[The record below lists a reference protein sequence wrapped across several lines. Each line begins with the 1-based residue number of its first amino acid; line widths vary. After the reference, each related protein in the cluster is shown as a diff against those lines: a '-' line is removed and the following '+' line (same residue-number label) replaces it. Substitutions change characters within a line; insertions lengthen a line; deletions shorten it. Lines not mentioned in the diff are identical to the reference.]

1 MWPVRSVDRVN
12 RKGYMA
18 IRLTTE
24 YRFWRCRIFALSWL
38 AYGGFYL
45 CRKNFS
51 IAMPLLD
58 QDLGFT
64 KDNFAMLLFCYSLF
78 YALGQ
83 FYNGFLSDKFGP
95 RLIVGV
101 GLFLSVLANIFL
113 GFGATL
119 LVFGLLLCLNGTGQS
134 TGWSGTVKNMAP
146 WFRRKERG
154 VVMSWWS
161 TCYVVGAIAAT
172 SLATFVVTRPML
184 FRAGDLKDPSGLAVQ
199 LQDDSNSL
207 SKHLR
212 LRFSSESRQL
222 LDAYE
227 ERATV
232 PEPLQRAMV
241 KELNAALQ
249 GPWLYSEQNFA
260 GVQLSEGTGKNIENL
275 LDKTPADREKELK
288 GGNLV
293 SLNKTLLQET
303 YPHMFKLKW
312 RRSFW
317 VPSVLLA
324 VIALCFVLFTRNKP
338 TDVGLPEIAEDG
350 SADDQSSQ
358 STTSGSGPSSK
369 EIFALVLRNPVIWL
383 ISLMYFFTKM
393 GRYAIFFWLPLYM
406 VEHLG
411 YSLAEAGYTS
421 ILYEA
426 AGFVGIVAAG
436 YASDKLF
443 QARRM
448 PVGALGMWGL
458 AITCLFQPQLAAWSH
473 LGNAIGI
480 SLIGFFTYG
489 PDALMSGAAAIDTGS
504 PKAAGLAAG
513 IINGVGSLGQ
523 MVSGF
528 IVAFIASRLGWD
540 SLFYFFVA
548 IAAIAGC
555 LLAIKW
561 NWAPEAHKPAAEIK
575 ESTG

>member
-1 MWPVRSVDRVN
+1 
-12 RKGYMA
+12 MA
-18 IRLTTE
+18 RILNKK
-24 YRFWRCRIFALSWL
+24 YQSWRYRIFILSWL

-64 KDNFAMLLFCYSLF
+64 KDNFATILFFYSLF

-83 FYNGFLSDKFGP
+83 FYNGFFSDKFGP
-95 RLIVGV
+95 RLIVGI
-101 GLFLSVLANIFL
+101 GLFLSILANIL
-113 GFGATL
+113 MGFGAAL
-119 LVFGLLLCLNGTGQS
+119 LVFILLLSINGTGQS

-161 TCYVVGAIAAT
+161 TCYVVGAVAAT
-172 SLATFVVTRPML
+172 TLATFVVTHPILMRSS
-184 FRAGDLKDPSGLAVQ
+184 DLKDPAGLVIQ
-199 LQDDSNSL
+199 LKDEQNPL
-207 SKHLR
+207 SKYIVGT
-212 LRFSSESRQL
+212 FSPESRQL
-222 LDAYE
+222 LNEYYGGSH
-227 ERATV
+227 V
-232 PEPLQRAMV
+232 SPSLLQAIT
-241 KELNAALQ
+241 KELNKILQ
-249 GPWLYSEQNFA
+249 GPWLYDEQRFT
-260 GVQLSEGTGKNIENL
+260 GIPLSERTSTNIKNL
-275 LDKTPADREKELK
+275 LKKTPQERAKELK
-288 GGNLV
+288 GKHLI
-293 SLNKTLLQET
+293 SMNKVLLQES
-303 YPHMFKLKW
+303 YPHKFKLGW

-317 VPSVLLA
+317 VPSALLA
-324 VIALCFVLFTRNKP
+324 LIAFCFVTFTRNKP
-338 TDVGLPEIAEDG
+338 ADVGLLEIAEDDSPGDTPSQIEKNG
-350 SADDQSSQ
+350 SNM
-358 STTSGSGPSSK
+358 SSK
-369 EIFALVLRNPVIWL
+369 EILALVLRNPVIWL

-406 VEHLG
+406 VERLG
-411 YSLAEAGYTS
+411 YGLAEAGYTS

-426 AGFVGIVAAG
+426 VGFVGIVAAG
-436 YASDKLF
+436 YVSDKLF

-458 AITCLFQPQLAAWSH
+458 AITCFFQPHLAAWSH

-513 IINGVGSLGQ
+513 IINGVGSFGQ

-528 IVAFIASRLGWD
+528 IVAYIASQFGWD

-548 IAAIAGC
+548 IAALAGG

-561 NWAPEAHKPAAEIK
+561 NWVPEEHKKATK
-575 ESTG
+575 SMESTG